1 MIRPW
6 NVLRFLLI
14 TVFLL
19 TFFASCSS
27 DKAYQ
32 VGPIGGTD
40 TPLVEKKNTWRGGV
54 IGAALG
60 SPTEGKVTEISIRAS
75 KEAAKEGKPVAYLSL
90 DGFQRLEVYP
100 VGKVTRSN
108 CRLVREQIF
117 QEGRLFRDEVKEVC
131 Q

>member
-1 MIRPW
+1 MISS
-6 NVLRFLLI
+6 LK
-14 TVFLL
+14 VFGSLLL
-19 TFFASCSS
+19 TGILLMLFLSCS
-27 DKAYQ
+27 KAKVYQ
-32 VGPIGGTD
+32 VGPVGSND
-40 TPLVEKKNTWRGGV
+40 APLAEKANTWRGGV

-117 QEGRLFRDEVKEVC
+117 QEGKLVRDEVKEVC